1 MAQAVS
7 CSSDSAPSPGTS
19 ICRRCSRKKKKRKK
33 KIQARPLFLAFT
45 SGSYLVLSLC
55 WPAHIFAQR
64 HFLSRCC
71 KVSVYVYFQQTEC
84 QLWAGQ
90 YAMPPAS
97 ASPSHLQTRHLLIK
111 HQLST
116 YYPQRNIKALGSKKK
131 KKKRQPMP
139 PRNTQCNW
147 SCRLQIPFTLSFRQ
161 MAPPGVVQRRGP
173 KYPGGNP
180 YVNQQDTWNLAKEM
194 IKR

>member
-1 MAQAVS
+1 
-7 CSSDSAPSPGTS
+7 
-19 ICRRCSRKKKKRKK
+19 
-33 KIQARPLFLAFT
+33 
-45 SGSYLVLSLC
+45 
-55 WPAHIFAQR
+55 
-64 HFLSRCC
+64 
-71 KVSVYVYFQQTEC
+71 
-84 QLWAGQ
+84 
-90 YAMPPAS
+90 MPPAS

-116 YYPQRNIKALGSKKK
+116 YYPQRNIKALGSKK

-194 IKR
+194 IKRQQRPVAECMSSAASTADSKSLGKVLNHIVPVSPLLKQSKIAIPTSQGFCKD